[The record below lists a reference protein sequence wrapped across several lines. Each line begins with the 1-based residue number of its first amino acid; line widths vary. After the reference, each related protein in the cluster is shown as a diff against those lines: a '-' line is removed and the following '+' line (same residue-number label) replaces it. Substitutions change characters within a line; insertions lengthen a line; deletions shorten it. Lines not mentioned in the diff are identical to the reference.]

1 MQESAWEGSAKN
13 PCSPPY
19 ALFTGSM
26 YESGNTNTT
35 PGRSV
40 NMPKQVRNLV
50 RNSFF
55 ERKRKKQGYQ
65 NYTPLNFSDS
75 CSVMIAWNP
84 WYVVVLQA
92 YIFFLASSKLTQPQ
106 TTQRKTKKKKK
117 SKCKLMSVL
126 FSFEQKASVKH
137 PQQAETNLSNALHI
151 LNE

>member
-55 ERKRKKQGYQ
+55 ERKRKKTRLSELHTLELFGFLFSHDSLK
-65 NYTPLNFSDS
+65 PLVCCCATCIHLRLGLFQADS
-75 CSVMIAWNP
+75 
-84 WYVVVLQA
+84 
-92 YIFFLASSKLTQPQ
+92 
-106 TTQRKTKKKKK
+106 TTNHPKKDKKKKK
-117 SKCKLMSVL
+117 ANVSLV
-126 FSFEQKASVKH
+126 
-137 PQQAETNLSNALHI
+137 
-151 LNE
+151 